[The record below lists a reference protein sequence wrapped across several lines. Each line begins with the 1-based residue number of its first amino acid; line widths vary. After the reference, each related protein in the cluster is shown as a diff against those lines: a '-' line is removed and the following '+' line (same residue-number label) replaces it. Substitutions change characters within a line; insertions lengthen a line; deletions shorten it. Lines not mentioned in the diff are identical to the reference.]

1 MVWLLRRAL
10 RLKTELVTLGGM
22 NKRENKHH
30 ICTEL
35 FLTNFKIFD
44 LGKKMEIASFMITK
58 EMLIL

>member
-1 MVWLLRRAL
+1 M
-10 RLKTELVTLGGM
+10 KTELVTLGGM

-35 FLTNFKIFD
+35 FLTKNFKIFD